1 MLGVLAAEI
10 HLMPDW
16 TVLVQLGIFL
26 SVLAVLAIF
35 VFRPVLRII
44 DRRRLFTA
52 EAREEA
58 GKLIAEAAELEAKH
72 TQAIAAAL
80 REGEAMRAQKVA
92 ANQTEAERIV
102 AAARDEARRL
112 VDSTEVSVE
121 SSEEAAA
128 GEIRR
133 QAEAMAQEIA
143 AKVRSC

>member
-1 MLGVLAAEI
+1 MLGVLAVEI

-26 SVLAVLAIF
+26 SVLAVLTLF
-35 VFRPVLRII
+35 VFRPVLRVI
-44 DRRRLFTA
+44 DRRRAFTA
-52 EAREEA
+52 EARAEA
-58 GKLIAEAAELEAKH
+58 GSLGAEAAELEAQRA
-72 TQAIAAAL
+72 QAIAAAL

-102 AAARDEARRL
+102 AAAREQARRL

-133 QAEAMAQEIA
+133 QAEAMAGEIVA
-143 AKVRSC
+143 RIQS

>member
-26 SVLAVLAIF
+26 SVLAVLAFF

-52 EAREEA
+52 EARAEA
-58 GKLIAEAAELEAKH
+58 GSLAAEAAELEAQH
-72 TQAIAAAL
+72 ARAIAAAL
-80 REGEAMRAQKVA
+80 SEGEAMRAQKVA
-92 ANQTEAERIV
+92 ANQAEAERIV
-102 AAARDEARRL
+102 AAAREQARRL

-133 QAEAMAQEIA
+133 QAEAMAGEIVA
-143 AKVRSC
+143 RIQS